1 MNQYEIL
8 LDEVVNEVPVIE
20 TELKINTELKG
31 IYRNKTIF
39 LDRHLNTVEKRV
51 ILSEEYSHHKTSVG
65 NIIDYTNPENRK
77 QEWKARRDSVERL
90 VTLDQLVDCAKFG
103 CHTKF
108 ECAEFL
114 GVTEEFFEEVLV
126 HYHNKYGTIYLYK
139 NHIFIFDDY
148 SIYCLNAKEPEFNII
163 KKIKKPM
170 LSHRLFPHF

>member
-90 VTLDQLVDCAKFG
+90 VTLDQLIDCAKFG

-163 KKIKKPM
+163 KK
-170 LSHRLFPHF
+170 

>member
-1 MNQYEIL
+1 MNKYEVL
-8 LDEVVNEVPVIE
+8 LDDISKKLPVIE
-20 TELKINTELKG
+20 MNLKRDTGLNA
-31 IYRNKTIF
+31 IYENNVIF
-39 LDRHLNTVEKRV
+39 LDKHLTSFEKRV
-51 ILSEEYSHHKTSVG
+51 LLSEEYSHHKTSVG

-90 VTLDQLVDCAKFG
+90 VTLDQLIDCANFG

-148 SIYCLNAKEPEFNII
+148 SIYCLNAKEPELNII
-163 KKIKKPM
+163 KK
-170 LSHRLFPHF
+170 

>member
-1 MNQYEIL
+1 MNEYEIL
-8 LDEVVNEVPVIE
+8 LDKVINEIPVIE
-20 TELKINTELKG
+20 TKLKINTGLKG
-31 IYRNKTIF
+31 SYRNKTIF
-39 LDRHLNTVEKRV
+39 LDKYLNTVEKRIV
-51 ILSEEYSHHKTSVG
+51 LSEEYSHHKTSVG

-90 VTLDQLVDCAKFG
+90 VTLDQLIDCAKFG

-163 KKIKKPM
+163 KK
-170 LSHRLFPHF
+170 

>member
-8 LDEVVNEVPVIE
+8 LNEVVNEVPVIE
-20 TELKINTELKG
+20 TELKINTGLKG

-90 VTLDQLVDCAKFG
+90 VTLDQLIDCANFG

-163 KKIKKPM
+163 KK
-170 LSHRLFPHF
+170 

>member
-1 MNQYEIL
+1 MNEYEIL
-8 LDEVVNEVPVIE
+8 LDEIVNEIPVIE
-20 TELKINTELKG
+20 TELKINTGLKG
-31 IYRNKTIF
+31 SYRNKTIF
-39 LDRHLNTVEKRV
+39 LDKYLNTVEKRIV
-51 ILSEEYSHHKTSVG
+51 LSEEYSHHKTSVG
-65 NIIDYTNPENRK
+65 NIINYTNPENRK

-90 VTLDQLVDCAKFG
+90 VTLDQLIDCAKFG

-114 GVTEEFFEEVLV
+114 GVTEEFFEEVLI

-163 KKIKKPM
+163 KK
-170 LSHRLFPHF
+170 

>member
-1 MNQYEIL
+1 MNEYEML
-8 LDEVVNEVPVIE
+8 LDKVVNEIPVIE
-20 TELKINTELKG
+20 TELKINTGLKG
-31 IYRNKTIF
+31 SYRNKTIF
-39 LDRHLNTVEKRV
+39 LYKYLNAVEKRIV
-51 ILSEEYSHHKTSVG
+51 LSEEYSHHKTSVG
-65 NIIDYTNPENRK
+65 KIIDYTNPENKK

-90 VTLDQLVDCAKFG
+90 VTLDQLIDCAKFG

-114 GVTEEFFEEVLV
+114 GVTEEFFEEVLI

-163 KKIKKPM
+163 KK
-170 LSHRLFPHF
+170 

>member
-1 MNQYEIL
+1 MNEYEIL
-8 LDEVVNEVPVIE
+8 LDEIVNEIPVIE
-20 TELKINTELKG
+20 TELKINTGLKG
-31 IYRNKTIF
+31 SYRNKTIF
-39 LDRHLNTVEKRV
+39 LDKYLNTVEKRIV
-51 ILSEEYSHHKTSVG
+51 LSEEYSHHKTSAG
-65 NIIDYTNPENRK
+65 NIIDYTNHENKK

-90 VTLDQLVDCAKFG
+90 VTLDQLIDCAKFG

-114 GVTEEFFEEVLV
+114 GVTEEFFEEVLI

-163 KKIKKPM
+163 KK
-170 LSHRLFPHF
+170 